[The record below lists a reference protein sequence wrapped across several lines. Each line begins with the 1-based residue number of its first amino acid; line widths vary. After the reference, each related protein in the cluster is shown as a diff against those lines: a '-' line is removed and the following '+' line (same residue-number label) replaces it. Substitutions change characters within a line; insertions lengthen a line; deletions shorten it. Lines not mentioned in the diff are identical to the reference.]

1 MQLNY
6 SKRKWFDWVCMH
18 HTLSTVAQCKQ
29 MDRHTSFV
37 SRKNSH
43 ENVNTSDLKLK
54 RWCKALSSSRRQGHI
69 SNSTAPVYYMHCI
82 MNTNF
87 FFFSFFRIFW
97 SVPIKL
103 FTTIFRRLIKLP
115 STTFTHLS
123 SESVSV
129 DVANKAY
136 TKKKYIKSKTVDIH
150 SPHGA
155 LCLIARKFTA
165 QYAPSAAYHFTQDWI
180 LHSFAEWIL
189 LMRFPSTTGML
200 PNVIIT
206 NSIFINF
213 RSKEITSQ
221 NKPPKLKPRI
231 WLNSKWIFDICSE
244 RLF

>member
-136 TKKKYIKSKTVDIH
+136 TKKNIYQEQNSWYTLATRRVVFN
-150 SPHGA
+150 
-155 LCLIARKFTA
+155 C
-165 QYAPSAAYHFTQDWI
+165 TQI
-180 LHSFAEWIL
+180 Y
-189 LMRFPSTTGML
+189 ST
-200 PNVIIT
+200 
-206 NSIFINF
+206 
-213 RSKEITSQ
+213 
-221 NKPPKLKPRI
+221 
-231 WLNSKWIFDICSE
+231 ICSVCCLQFYT
-244 RLF
+244 RLNPTQFCSMNFSNEVSVNNRYAAKCHHHKFNFHQFSFKRDYKPK